1 MKKKI
6 FCISLL
12 LLAISG
18 YSQETFNSSQKEI
31 CNWKSESSS
40 FYNCDKL
47 ISKTTISLDVNKKTI
62 SFKNTDNSESLYFIK
77 QASQTIDGVRKF
89 TVISPT
95 DGNIFICQL
104 NLKSKEIVF
113 LPENPTESNSKRLT
127 YLLN

>member
-6 FCISLL
+6 FCISILL
-12 LLAISG
+12 IAISG
-18 YSQETFNSSQKEI
+18 HSQETFNSFQKEI
-31 CNWKSESSS
+31 CKWKSESSS
-40 FYNCDKL
+40 FSDCDKL
-47 ISKTTISLDVNKKTI
+47 ISKTTISLDVSKKTI
-62 SFKNTDNSESLYFIK
+62 SFKNIDNSEPLYFIK

-89 TVISPT
+89 TLISPT

-104 NLKSKEIVF
+104 NLKSKEMVF